1 MVIAWRRSLLVLLQ
15 VLASFACALASDS
28 GNPVA
33 PSPALDQAF
42 TLKAG
47 ASAILDTE
55 NLRVEFDSV
64 LSDSRCPRGAQC
76 ITAGEAVVRVWLSKA
91 PTPRESRELKTTPNA
106 AEAVYGAYRIRLVT
120 LDPYPTADRTIR
132 PSDYVVTLLVT
143 RT

>member
-1 MVIAWRRSLLVLLQ
+1 MTAWRHSVLVLLQ
-15 VLASFACALASDS
+15 VFASFACALASDS

-33 PSPALDQAF
+33 TSPALDQAF

-47 ASAILDTE
+47 TSAMLDTE
-55 NLRVEFDSV
+55 NLQVEFAGV
-64 LSDSRCPRGAQC
+64 LSDSRCPRGTQC
-76 ITAGEAVVRVWLSKA
+76 ITAGEAVLRIWLSKA
-91 PTPRESRELKTTPNA
+91 PAARESRDLKTTPNA
-106 AEAVYGAYRIRLVT
+106 GEAVYGAYRIRLLM